1 MSKTKKNGGRI
12 RLNTEATYK
21 LSISTYGYGSGLA
34 IDLLEKE
41 GGSFVFYGNLTV
53 NLSIACD
60 VNAAYID
67 VNHNAGI
74 IEILLEHQMGKLT
87 GRVYQSGFCQYPE
100 FLFDEEKLRQADESG
115 YLKYLDQCDRGH
127 GGMSKIYGTCSHC
140 HETSVFY
147 VSNKQKEQYE
157 AYLQGEGFIQD
168 IFPDMV
174 PGDRELLRGGS
185 ICKKC
190 WKAFFGVPDLEDEF

>member
-1 MSKTKKNGGRI
+1 MSNTEKNSCRTQ
-12 RLNTEATYK
+12 LNTEVAYK
-21 LSISTYGYGSGLA
+21 LSISTYGYGGGLA
-34 IDLLEKE
+34 IDLLQKE
-41 GGSFVFYGNLTV
+41 DESFVPYGNLTV
-53 NLSIACD
+53 NLSKACD

-74 IEILLEHQMGKLT
+74 MEALLEYHMGKPT
-87 GRVYQSGFCQYPE
+87 GRVCQSGFCQYPE
-100 FLFDEEKLRQADESG
+100 FLFDEEKLRQADEVG

-127 GGMSKIYGTCSHC
+127 GGMSKIYGMCSHC

-147 VSNKQKEQYE
+147 VTDKQMEQYE

-168 IFPDMV
+168 IFPDME

-190 WKAFFGVPDLEDEF
+190 WKAMFGMPDQEEE